1 MLKQRIYSSLIPLIV
16 AATLSA
22 CSATPPP
29 PVTGSATITETA
41 HFAEVNLAVE
51 TLNAR
56 YGAANVLIVSDI
68 DNTLLTS
75 ASDLGGDIWYQWQ
88 RGKLDV
94 KPTLAQKVSCLFE
107 DTIGML
113 YELNPMTVTDPL
125 VPEIVASWQ
134 LAGNTV
140 MALTS
145 RDPRYRSATERELK
159 SNGIELGQSALTLEN
174 GVMPE
179 YRHQM
184 DRELTYSQGVMM
196 TTGMDKGKMLHW
208 ILDKTGRHFDAV
220 IFIDDSRKN
229 IDNMYT
235 AWKDGNTDM
244 DIFYYTSV
252 EDARIAR
259 HGTVLTQAQAD
270 KMAADYDKLNKTLLD
285 VFPGRSDGLCLT
297 VN

>member
-1 MLKQRIYSSLIPLIV
+1 MPLIV

-29 PVTGSATITETA
+29 PVSGSATITETA
-41 HFAEVNLAVE
+41 DFAEVNLAVE

-94 KPTLAQKVSCLFE
+94 KPTPAQKVSCLFE

-159 SNGIELGQSALTLEN
+159 SNGIELGQSALTLES

-259 HGTVLTQAQAD
+259 HGAVLTQAQAD

>member
-1 MLKQRIYSSLIPLIV
+1 M
-16 AATLSA
+16 
-22 CSATPPP
+22 
-29 PVTGSATITETA
+29 
-41 HFAEVNLAVE
+41 NLAVE

-94 KPTLAQKVSCLFE
+94 KPTPAQKVSCLFE

-270 KMAADYDKLNKTLLD
+270 KMAADYDKLNKILLD

>member
-1 MLKQRIYSSLIPLIV
+1 MPLLV

-29 PVTGSATITETA
+29 PVSGSATITETA
-41 HFAEVNLAVE
+41 DFAEVNLAVE

-94 KPTLAQKVSCLFE
+94 KPTPAQKVSCLFE

-259 HGTVLTQAQAD
+259 HGAVLTQAQAD

>member
-1 MLKQRIYSSLIPLIV
+1 MPLLV

-29 PVTGSATITETA
+29 PVSGSATIPETA
-41 HFAEVNLAVE
+41 DFAEVNLAVE

-94 KPTLAQKVSCLFE
+94 KPTPAQKVSCLFE

-259 HGTVLTQAQAD
+259 HGAELTQAQAD

-285 VFPGRSDGLCLT
+285 VFPGRSEGLCLT

>member
-1 MLKQRIYSSLIPLIV
+1 MLKQRIYSSLMPLIV

-29 PVTGSATITETA
+29 PVSGSATITETA
-41 HFAEVNLAVE
+41 DFAEVNLAVE

-94 KPTLAQKVSCLFE
+94 KPTPAQKVSCLFE

-145 RDPRYRSATERELK
+145 RDPRYRSATERE
-159 SNGIELGQSALTLEN
+159 
-174 GVMPE
+174 
-179 YRHQM
+179 
-184 DRELTYSQGVMM
+184 
-196 TTGMDKGKMLHW
+196 
-208 ILDKTGRHFDAV
+208 
-220 IFIDDSRKN
+220 
-229 IDNMYT
+229 
-235 AWKDGNTDM
+235 
-244 DIFYYTSV
+244 
-252 EDARIAR
+252 
-259 HGTVLTQAQAD
+259 
-270 KMAADYDKLNKTLLD
+270 
-285 VFPGRSDGLCLT
+285 
-297 VN
+297 

>member
-1 MLKQRIYSSLIPLIV
+1 MPLLV

-29 PVTGSATITETA
+29 PVSGSATITETA
-41 HFAEVNLAVE
+41 DFAEVNLAVE

-94 KPTLAQKVSCLFE
+94 KPTPAQKVSCLFE

-259 HGTVLTQAQAD
+259 YGAVLTQAQAD

>member
-1 MLKQRIYSSLIPLIV
+1 MPLLV

-29 PVTGSATITETA
+29 PVSGSATITETA
-41 HFAEVNLAVE
+41 DFAEVNLAVE

-94 KPTLAQKVSCLFE
+94 KPTPAQKVSCLFE

-125 VPEIVASWQ
+125 VPEMVASWQ

-159 SNGIELGQSALTLEN
+159 SNGIELDQSALTLES

-259 HGTVLTQAQAD
+259 HGAVLTQAQAD

>member
-1 MLKQRIYSSLIPLIV
+1 MPLIV

-22 CSATPPP
+22 CSATPPS
-29 PVTGSATITETA
+29 PVSGSATITETA
-41 HFAEVNLAVE
+41 DFAEVNLAVE

-94 KPTLAQKVSCLFE
+94 KPTPAQKVSCLFE

-159 SNGIELGQSALTLEN
+159 SNGIELGQSALTLES

-252 EDARIAR
+252 EEARIAR
-259 HGTVLTQAQAD
+259 HGAVLTQAQAD

>member
-1 MLKQRIYSSLIPLIV
+1 MPLLV

-41 HFAEVNLAVE
+41 DFAEVNLAVE

-94 KPTLAQKVSCLFE
+94 KPTPAQKVSCLFE

-259 HGTVLTQAQAD
+259 HGAVLTQAQAD

>member
-1 MLKQRIYSSLIPLIV
+1 MPLLV

-29 PVTGSATITETA
+29 PVSGSATITETA
-41 HFAEVNLAVE
+41 DFAEVNLAVE

-94 KPTLAQKVSCLFE
+94 KPTPAQKVSCLFE

-252 EDARIAR
+252 EEARIAR
-259 HGTVLTQAQAD
+259 HGAVLTQAQAD

>member
-94 KPTLAQKVSCLFE
+94 KPTPAQKVSCLFE

-208 ILDKTGRHFDAV
+208 ILDKTGRNFDAV

-252 EDARIAR
+252 EEARIAR
-259 HGTVLTQAQAD
+259 HGAVLTQAQAD